1 VLNTLVSG
9 NADVEV
15 TYGRASDD
23 VLVGDWDGD
32 GLDTFAVR
40 RGNAYFVRNEMV
52 GGNADIELT
61 YGRAGDT
68 VLVGDWD
75 GDGSD
80 TLGVRR

>member
-1 VLNTLVSG
+1 
-9 NADVEV
+9 
-15 TYGRASDD
+15 
-23 VLVGDWDGD
+23 
-32 GLDTFAVR
+32 
-40 RGNAYFVRNEMV
+40 MV